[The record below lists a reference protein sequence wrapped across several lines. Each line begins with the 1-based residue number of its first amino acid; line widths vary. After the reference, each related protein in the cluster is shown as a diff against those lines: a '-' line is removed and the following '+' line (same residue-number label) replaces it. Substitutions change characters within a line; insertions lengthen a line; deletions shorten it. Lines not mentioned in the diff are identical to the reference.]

1 MNLQSPNQ
9 LPATTPAT
17 TSTNTSPAAGQAV
30 GVRPVAG
37 ASLGVDFAQIMAR
50 QFQRLPSLQ
59 KQQLADSSQLTQAA
73 QGLNSV
79 NDNAA
84 DRNLQDA
91 QQARS
96 TNAHPL
102 EDSQTQVSLRDA
114 AGASHSPVVEPSAAN
129 PLAHAPKTKAG
140 VDPKDSKLSTP
151 ATPLTTLTPIGLAL
165 NLPPAAPVLNPTQ
178 AATATALTGV
188 AAAQS
193 APSAGTDVTL
203 VSSTSGQAPVMAHA
217 MLSNPWLKNVALI
230 SSTSQSN
237 DNSSELK
244 TVTLSPKLSIVT
256 PANNA
261 TSPESLTAFAQ
272 SMGLE
277 DSAIAKLLN
286 PSTSSSSVA
295 AGVDASSAA
304 TLSQASATA
313 QSALPSLATQQ
324 AATQSSAASQLAA
337 MGVTSFEVTQS
348 AAANPASSPASTQA
362 QAVTSMQN
370 SATVLANTIDNTSN
384 LAFAPQVVSA
394 SAGIVGGTSATALK
408 SSAAF
413 TSDSALS
420 TVDALHL
427 IDTGVSANDVAALS
441 SGMAAGDFSGNNT
454 GQQGA
459 SNGGFGQGFATLTA
473 AAASS
478 NTNPPADPA
487 TQAAQAPSEAK
498 MQEVYDQLSD
508 NLATEMA
515 TRMHKQL
522 NDGQWKMK
530 FGLRP
535 ANLGG
540 VEIQLEMKDGKLNA
554 SFNVDNPLT
563 GHLLQNAA
571 ARLRET
577 LGNFGIQ
584 AGQVQIG
591 QNTSGQSQGG
601 QQGNSQQ
608 SSSQPQVMENSSRL
622 NSTANESQSDN
633 PVKSPSESSSIL
645 DLFA

>member
-1 MNLQSPNQ
+1 MNLQSPHQ

-50 QFQRLPSLQ
+50 QFQNLPSLL

-73 QGLNSV
+73 QELNSA

-96 TNAHPL
+96 PNPL
-102 EDSQTQVSLRDA
+102 PIEDTQTQVSPRDA
-114 AGASHSPVVEPSAAN
+114 SGANQSLTIAPPAAN
-129 PLAHAPKTKAG
+129 PLTPAPKAKAG
-140 VDPKDSKLSTP
+140 VDPKDSKLSNP
-151 ATPLTTLTPIGLAL
+151 ATTLTPIGLAL
-165 NLPPAAPVLNPTQ
+165 NLPPAASLIQPSQP
-178 AATATALTGV
+178 ATATALTAV

-193 APSAGTDVTL
+193 APSDGADVTL
-203 VSSTSGQAPVMAHA
+203 VSSSSGQAPVMAHA
-217 MLSNPWLKNVALI
+217 MLSNPWLKNMALI
-230 SSTSQSN
+230 SSTSHSN
-237 DNSSELK
+237 GSASELK
-244 TVTLSPKLSIVT
+244 TVALSPKLSIVT

-272 SMGLE
+272 SMGLD

-286 PSTSSSSVA
+286 PSPSSASVA
-295 AGVDASSAA
+295 AGIDTSSAA
-304 TLSQASATA
+304 TLSQASATP
-313 QSALPSLATQQ
+313 QSALSSPVTQQ
-324 AATQSSAASQLAA
+324 TANQSSAASQLAA

-348 AAANPASSPASTQA
+348 AAANPASTQA
-362 QAVTSMQN
+362 QTVTSLQN
-370 SATVLANTIDNTSN
+370 SATAFANPIDNTSN
-384 LAFAPQVVSA
+384 LAFTQQVVSA
-394 SAGIVGGTSATALK
+394 SAGIVGSSSATTLKTSATL
-408 SSAAF
+408 
-413 TSDSALS
+413 TSDSSLS

-427 IDTGVSANDVAALS
+427 IDMGVSANDVAALS

-459 SNGGFGQGFATLTA
+459 SNGGFGQGLATLA
-473 AAASS
+473 APTTS
-478 NTNPPADPA
+478 NTNQATDPT

-508 NLATEMA
+508 KLATEMA

-591 QNTSGQSQGG
+591 QNASGQSQGG

-622 NSTANESQSDN
+622 NNTANESQSDN
-633 PVKSPSESSSIL
+633 PVKSPSESSTTL